1 MEYKGTGAAGIPL
14 SASSSLASQTLFNI
28 MQLRIWRHANNVVDH
43 IEMIEHSR
51 IVVTKMR
58 VKITA
63 YPRYVSDLSQR
74 DSSSRPV
81 VVETRAVNI
90 LLTEQRAVAGVC
102 SPWKTSTFQKLTAT
116 RKPRVVIMYKIIG
129 IQGLIRLNIRRLRGR
144 VYDGDTKERC
154 EGEREEPD
162 GEAQL
167 DAIGQGAGENG
178 GGSCEGRGWC
188 VRWDRIQGGTEEM
201 GEGTCERE
209 RLEGP
214 AIGDRSAVGPGGGR
228 LDESWG

>member
-1 MEYKGTGAAGIPL
+1 M
-14 SASSSLASQTLFNI
+14 
-28 MQLRIWRHANNVVDH
+28 
-43 IEMIEHSR
+43 
-51 IVVTKMR
+51 KMR
-58 VKITA
+58 ANITA

-74 DSSSRPV
+74 DSSSRP
-81 VVETRAVNI
+81 AVGD
-90 LLTEQRAVAGVC
+90 EMAGSERRVQRQRAVRR
-102 SPWKTSTFQKLTAT
+102 SPWKTSTFQKLTAA
-116 RKPRVVIMYKIIG
+116 RKPRVVIMYSIIG

-144 VYDGDTKERC
+144 VYDGDTKGRC
-154 EGEREEPD
+154 EAEREEPD

-167 DAIGQGAGENG
+167 DAIGHGAGENG

-188 VRWDRIQGGTEEM
+188 VRWDRIQGGTEEI

-214 AIGDRSAVGPGGGR
+214 AIGDRSAVGPGGSR